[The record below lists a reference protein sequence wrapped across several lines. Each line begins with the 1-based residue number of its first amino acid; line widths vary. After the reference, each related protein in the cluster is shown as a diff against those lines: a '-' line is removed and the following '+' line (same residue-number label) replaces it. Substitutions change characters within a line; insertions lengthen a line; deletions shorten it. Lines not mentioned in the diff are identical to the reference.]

1 MSTIVHS
8 LGLRGLVAD
17 PIRVEVASHRGPSGF
32 QLVGLAEASVREAHV
47 RVRAAL
53 KHAGVEID
61 EHLLTVL
68 LAPADIRKSGSLFDL
83 AIAVALASEVRRVD
97 LSAHARTAWLGE
109 LSLSGAVRPV
119 RGVLAAVLEAERLGF
134 ERVVVPADNGREASA
149 QSRIQVST
157 CATLSDALAHLEG
170 APLPSPAP
178 CTPAREDAHGRID
191 LSEVRG
197 QRGARRALEI
207 AAAGEH
213 NLLFIGPP
221 GAGKTM
227 LARRLPT
234 ILPPL
239 SLDEAREVLAI
250 HSLAG
255 LVRSDTGLSLTR
267 PFRAPHHTLST
278 VAMTGGGAPI
288 RPGEV
293 TLAHRGVLFLDE
305 LLEFQRPTLEALR
318 QPLEDRSIHLARA
331 RESVWFPAAMTLVA
345 AVNPCPCGHL
355 GTPRC
360 RCAEEGVQRYRRKL
374 SGPVLDRI
382 DLQVTLQAVSAS
394 ELTHES
400 ADAET
405 SATVRRRVL
414 AARELQARRHAA
426 GLGARVNRDL
436 AGDELRAVVELC
448 VAGRGLVAQAVDRMG
463 FSARGVANVLRV
475 ARTIADLD
483 GARDVGAAHVSEA
496 IQYRPLDRE
505 GGLASAAAPA
515 VLGSPSP
522 PVPE

>member
-1 MSTIVHS
+1 
-8 LGLRGLVAD
+8 
-17 PIRVEVASHRGPSGF
+17 
-32 QLVGLAEASVREAHV
+32 
-47 RVRAAL
+47 
-53 KHAGVEID
+53 
-61 EHLLTVL
+61 
-68 LAPADIRKSGSLFDL
+68 
-83 AIAVALASEVRRVD
+83 
-97 LSAHARTAWLGE
+97 
-109 LSLSGAVRPV
+109 
-119 RGVLAAVLEAERLGF
+119 
-134 ERVVVPADNGREASA
+134 
-149 QSRIQVST
+149 
-157 CATLSDALAHLEG
+157 
-170 APLPSPAP
+170 
-178 CTPAREDAHGRID
+178 
-191 LSEVRG
+191 VRG

-278 VAMTGGGAPI
+278 TAMTGGGAPI

>member
-1 MSTIVHS
+1 M
-8 LGLRGLVAD
+8 
-17 PIRVEVASHRGPSGF
+17 
-32 QLVGLAEASVREAHV
+32 REAHV

-134 ERVVVPADNGREASA
+134 ERVVVPRDNGREASA
-149 QSRIQVST
+149 QSRILVST
-157 CATLSDALAHLEG
+157 CATLAEALAHLQG
-170 APLPSPAP
+170 AELPSPAP
-178 CTPAREDAHGRID
+178 HTPSEVVAHTRLD
-191 LSEVRG
+191 LAEVRG

-213 NLLFIGPP
+213 NVLFMGPP

-250 HSLAG
+250 HSLGG
-255 LVRSDTGLSLTR
+255 LVRADTGLSLTR

-345 AVNPCPCGHL
+345 AVNPCPCGYL

-360 RCAEEGVQRYRRKL
+360 RCTAESVVRYRRKL

-382 DLQVTLQAVSAS
+382 DLQVTLEAVSAA
-394 ELTHES
+394 ELAAETD
-400 ADAET
+400 DAET
-405 SATVRRRVL
+405 SSTVRGRVI
-414 AARELQARRHAA
+414 AARELQHRRHAA
-426 GLGARVNRDL
+426 GVAARVNRDL
-436 AGDELRAVVELC
+436 AGDELREVVALDT
-448 VAGRGLVAQAVDRMG
+448 AGRELVAQAVDRMG

-475 ARTIADLD
+475 ARTVADLA
-483 GARDVGAAHVSEA
+483 GAREVGAAHVSEA

-505 GGLASAAAPA
+505 GGLATVAAAA
-515 VLGSPSP
+515 LL
-522 PVPE
+522 